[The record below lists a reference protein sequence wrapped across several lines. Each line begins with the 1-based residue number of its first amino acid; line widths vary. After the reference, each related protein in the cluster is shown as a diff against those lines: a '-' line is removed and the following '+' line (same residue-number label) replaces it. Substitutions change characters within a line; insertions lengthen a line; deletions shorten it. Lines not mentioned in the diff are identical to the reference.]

1 MNSLLRHRSG
11 LTRRGHQRG
20 RLSLET
26 LEPRRL
32 LAADLVAHWSAEQL
46 SQDVAAGDAWIDS
59 VAGVSAIASGEPGV
73 VTDQPSGRSFVDF
86 QADDGADL
94 FVVHPD
100 LSPLTNANDFSV
112 VVAFRTSATDLTG
125 ASDSWFRNTG
135 VVDANQMGF
144 GEDWGLSINAAG
156 QLATGMGAGFGGAPA
171 TVYSTA
177 TGLNDGQLHIAVVT
191 RSGSDLSLAVDDR
204 TPDHLNDASSV
215 ARSNLKLTIGA
226 LTNGKLP
233 FTGQIGQVRVY
244 DAALTAEESAA
255 IRAEIGSYYQN
266 EAPQAMDDTY
276 QVNEDTVL
284 FVVPAHEGVL
294 ANDTDIDGD
303 TLTAKIVEAP
313 QVGSVSLA
321 DDGSFIYSTQRD
333 YAGVDTF
340 TYVARDH
347 RASEPATVTINVLPT
362 YDPPIPAS
370 DFYKIRPDE
379 TLAMPSFLGVLAND
393 QNLDD
398 VPLTVSLARPVNSGE
413 LTLNAD
419 GSFVY
424 APNGFQGV
432 ATFAYQIDDGTA
444 VTGPVE
450 AVVVVNT
457 PPVAVADQYVTNE
470 DQPLIANAEL
480 GVIANDQ
487 DLQSENVLTA
497 NLVDGPTHGTLQF
510 SPDGSFQ
517 YTPELE
523 YSGPDTFSYRLSDGF
538 ESSWVAVVSIEV
550 QTVDDPPVT
559 QGDVYFTLPGKT
571 LSVGSDAGLL
581 ANDTDVEG
589 QAVSVRVATPAGQ
602 GTVTVEED
610 GSFSYIPNEGF
621 LGRDTFSYIA
631 TDGNSDSILTNVF
644 IDVDS
649 QPLAIS
655 EFLAVNAQ
663 GSTINST
670 ETIPTRVRETR
681 DSSFPRFD
689 ILEDWIELHNL
700 RDSALNLSGLHLT
713 DDPDDLTKW
722 QFPAGTVIPA
732 NGYLVVYA
740 SGLNILDIHLDKT
753 ERLHTNF
760 KLSDEG
766 EYVAVTSLTG
776 QVIDAYESVPAQF
789 ANRSYGRLDGVASYF
804 ETPTPGT
811 ANADA
816 RFGRSH
822 EVIVEPAGA
831 FYDDPI
837 QVTLSSPDAA
847 AQIRYSLDGSDPTGE
862 TGMDYSGPFTVSS
875 TTTLRA
881 IGVNDSQL
889 PGLVSTHTYLFL
901 DDVIL
906 QSPDGAA
913 PSGWPTR
920 PVRGQVFN
928 YGMDPNIVNHDT
940 WGLQLRSALTQV
952 PSISVVLDQ
961 EDLTGS
967 RGIYVNASQRGRKWE
982 RPASVELLN
991 PDGTDGFQIDIGL
1004 RIRGG
1009 FSRGGFNPKHSF
1021 RLFFRDDYEGPL
1033 NYPMFEDEGT
1043 DQFRALDLRTAQN
1056 YAWSN
1061 DTFNDETRNSFLR
1074 DIFSR
1079 DLQRELGQAYTR
1091 GRYYHLYLN
1100 GQYWGLYQTEE
1111 RPEASYAETYF
1122 GGDSSDY
1129 DVIKASGGQLEA
1141 TDGDIQP
1148 WRDLWAIAKSG
1159 FNSLDEYF
1167 LIQGKNPDG
1176 TDNPD
1181 LEVHVQIDN
1190 VIDFALNY
1198 MFTGN
1203 QDMPT
1208 SLGNSVANNFWAIRN
1223 PDTRDGWQFIA
1234 HDSEHNM
1241 LSVNDDQTKDDPAGN
1256 VVSSFNPKYLHQQ
1269 LDALPEYR
1277 MRFADRIQKHFFDE
1291 ATISRDNVQQLMQ
1304 SRVEQIDQAIIAES
1318 ARWGDQHNE
1327 PALDK
1332 STWLAE
1338 VDWLINDFLGRRAE
1352 IVFRQFQRRNL
1363 YPDVDAVKL
1372 NQHGG
1377 LVDVGFQLNM
1387 DSTDGRIYYTLDGQ
1401 DPREVGGAINPLAQ
1415 TWNAESVV
1423 SLTSDTKVMA
1433 RVWTGTEWSALT
1445 EANFLVGEA
1454 IVPTAL
1460 RVAEVHYHPQDPSE
1474 TERSAGFDDADDFEF
1489 IELYNPSEQ
1498 PLDLTQ
1504 AAFVQVETPNG
1515 AVGVEFD
1522 FANGSITRLGPGERA
1537 LIVEDLAAFE
1547 FRYGNELPVL
1557 GQWRGGLS
1565 NGGELLTLTVNDQVV
1580 QQFAYDDAWQPL
1592 TDGGGFSLEVL
1603 DPSAPDL
1610 SRWNQKDAWRK
1621 SALIGGSPGRLSPVL
1636 GDSSGD
1642 GVFDSVDLIIV
1653 FQAGKYEDGIPNNAT
1668 FAEGDWNGDG
1678 DFDSSDLVAAFRS
1691 GSYESPPRSQSLVA
1705 AIDQLLDGW
1714 A

>member
-1 MNSLLRHRSG
+1 
-11 LTRRGHQRG
+11 
-20 RLSLET
+20 
-26 LEPRRL
+26 
-32 LAADLVAHWSAEQL
+32 
-46 SQDVAAGDAWIDS
+46 
-59 VAGVSAIASGEPGV
+59 
-73 VTDQPSGRSFVDF
+73 
-86 QADDGADL
+86 
-94 FVVHPD
+94 
-100 LSPLTNANDFSV
+100 
-112 VVAFRTSATDLTG
+112 
-125 ASDSWFRNTG
+125 
-135 VVDANQMGF
+135 
-144 GEDWGLSINAAG
+144 
-156 QLATGMGAGFGGAPA
+156 
-171 TVYSTA
+171 
-177 TGLNDGQLHIAVVT
+177 
-191 RSGSDLSLAVDDR
+191 
-204 TPDHLNDASSV
+204 
-215 ARSNLKLTIGA
+215 
-226 LTNGKLP
+226 
-233 FTGQIGQVRVY
+233 
-244 DAALTAEESAA
+244 
-255 IRAEIGSYYQN
+255 
-266 EAPQAMDDTY
+266 
-276 QVNEDTVL
+276 
-284 FVVPAHEGVL
+284 
-294 ANDTDIDGD
+294 
-303 TLTAKIVEAP
+303 
-313 QVGSVSLA
+313 
-321 DDGSFIYSTQRD
+321 
-333 YAGVDTF
+333 
-340 TYVARDH
+340 
-347 RASEPATVTINVLPT
+347 
-362 YDPPIPAS
+362 
-370 DFYKIRPDE
+370 
-379 TLAMPSFLGVLAND
+379 
-393 QNLDD
+393 
-398 VPLTVSLARPVNSGE
+398 
-413 LTLNAD
+413 
-419 GSFVY
+419 
-424 APNGFQGV
+424 
-432 ATFAYQIDDGTA
+432 
-444 VTGPVE
+444 
-450 AVVVVNT
+450 
-457 PPVAVADQYVTNE
+457 
-470 DQPLIANAEL
+470 
-480 GVIANDQ
+480 
-487 DLQSENVLTA
+487 
-497 NLVDGPTHGTLQF
+497 
-510 SPDGSFQ
+510 
-517 YTPELE
+517 
-523 YSGPDTFSYRLSDGF
+523 
-538 ESSWVAVVSIEV
+538 
-550 QTVDDPPVT
+550 
-559 QGDVYFTLPGKT
+559 
-571 LSVGSDAGLL
+571 
-581 ANDTDVEG
+581 
-589 QAVSVRVATPAGQ
+589 
-602 GTVTVEED
+602 
-610 GSFSYIPNEGF
+610 
-621 LGRDTFSYIA
+621 
-631 TDGNSDSILTNVF
+631 
-644 IDVDS
+644 
-649 QPLAIS
+649 
-655 EFLAVNAQ
+655 
-663 GSTINST
+663 
-670 ETIPTRVRETR
+670 
-681 DSSFPRFD
+681 
-689 ILEDWIELHNL
+689 
-700 RDSALNLSGLHLT
+700 
-713 DDPDDLTKW
+713 
-722 QFPAGTVIPA
+722 
-732 NGYLVVYA
+732 
-740 SGLNILDIHLDKT
+740 
-753 ERLHTNF
+753 
-760 KLSDEG
+760 
-766 EYVAVTSLTG
+766 
-776 QVIDAYESVPAQF
+776 
-789 ANRSYGRLDGVASYF
+789 
-804 ETPTPGT
+804 
-811 ANADA
+811 
-816 RFGRSH
+816 
-822 EVIVEPAGA
+822 
-831 FYDDPI
+831 
-837 QVTLSSPDAA
+837 
-847 AQIRYSLDGSDPTGE
+847 
-862 TGMDYSGPFTVSS
+862 
-875 TTTLRA
+875 
-881 IGVNDSQL
+881 
-889 PGLVSTHTYLFL
+889 
-901 DDVIL
+901 
-906 QSPDGAA
+906 
-913 PSGWPTR
+913 
-920 PVRGQVFN
+920 
-928 YGMDPNIVNHDT
+928 
-940 WGLQLRSALTQV
+940 
-952 PSISVVLDQ
+952 
-961 EDLTGS
+961 
-967 RGIYVNASQRGRKWE
+967 
-982 RPASVELLN
+982 
-991 PDGTDGFQIDIGL
+991 
-1004 RIRGG
+1004 
-1009 FSRGGFNPKHSF
+1009 
-1021 RLFFRDDYEGPL
+1021 
-1033 NYPMFEDEGT
+1033 MFEDEGT

-1079 DLQRELGQAYTR
+1079 DLQRELGQSYTR

-1159 FNSLDEYF
+1159 FNSLDKYF

-1415 TWNAESVV
+1415 IWNAESVV

-1433 RVWTGTEWSALT
+1433 RAWTGTEWSALT

-1504 AAFVQVETPNG
+1504 AAFVQLETPNG

-1547 FRYGNELPVL
+1547 FRYGNELRVV

-1565 NGGELLTLTVNDQVV
+1565 NGGELLTLTVNDQIV

-1610 SRWNQKDAWRK
+1610 SLWNQKDAWRK
-1621 SALIGGSPGRLSPVL
+1621 SVLIGGSPGRMSPVL

-1691 GSYESPPRSQSLVA
+1691 GSYESPSRSQSFVA
-1705 AIDQLLDGW
+1705 AIDQLFDGW
-1714 A
+1714 G